1 MRHRGRPLDAFRLV
15 PRWAAIVSFAWLIA
29 GASDP
34 AKLIARDDTAVE
46 FFEKK
51 VRPLLVANCFT
62 CHSAETNSRSGLRVD
77 DRNGLL
83 VGGSR
88 GPAIVPGNPDDSLLI
103 KAISYH
109 GKLKMPPERPLA
121 ENEVAILRRWVKD
134 GAPWTKVE
142 SVSADRHVTADY

>member
-1 MRHRGRPLDAFRLV
+1 MGHRGRPLDALRLV
-15 PRWAAIVSFAWLIA
+15 PHWAAIVSFAWLLA
-29 GASDP
+29 ASAIEP
-34 AKLIARDDTAVE
+34 ANLIARDDAAAIE

-51 VRPLLVANCFT
+51 VRPLLVANCYT

-88 GPAIVPGNPDDSLLI
+88 GPAIVPGNPDASLLM
-103 KAISYH
+103 KAISYR

-121 ENEVAILRRWVKD
+121 ENEVAILRRWIKEVLP
-134 GAPWTKVE
+134 G
-142 SVSADRHVTADY
+142 